1 MELSRKVNP
10 TASTTYAVAYAQLIV
25 DHFSKALQENGCL
38 IQVPVGLYIQFD
50 DQYNRLVDYI
60 ESALNAGNIDNDG
73 NGDKFDDVVSPN
85 GAISPKYLAAIKSA
99 IRKASNDCFACK
111 IEKPKFDFSGIF
123 GNLLKD
129 ITTSLDQFKNI
140 GKFNKASVCQY
151 AFFLSYLCLPDL
163 LKLIALILAA
173 IVKTTQNIQL
183 PRLTVAVFIN
193 AILGAIIEALVK
205 NISIL
210 ARFALT
216 PVLCILDSIDSI
228 IDQLPTPENIRNTSA
243 EDLKQL
249 GVSNKFLD
257 GQYDTNLKKKTQEIR
272 KQYTSRVNKYAES
285 AELNTRKYVEE
296 IMGPLQETINRSV
309 ESLNNAISELTGLL
323 NHYSCEPARSGL
335 TITQYLSN
343 LSELM
348 AMANLLRYIVRMKSG
363 KAAIEKICN
372 APSGQPNFGEDNDTS
387 AIDGNL
393 SIGNI
398 GSVIADTIGSDIDLI
413 TDEKGN
419 AIAVAIKDDSDGN
432 KDNLSFYSCNL
443 DDFARSVTVP
453 GLIEEISK
461 YDFPNIKIDEWNP
474 SPWKVTIIPDSKYD
488 YGRPNT
494 SIIPLVINTD
504 DPDWSIPKHIQNV
517 IGFIDKYN
525 GATDPARTSNEITF
539 IDEDLNKII
548 KDRQIKTKD
557 DNIVDGLTD
566 SSVRIVNEDGS
577 IKIVDST
584 GRIQTNNGAPTPTAV
599 ESVERLIANFS
610 KSNDSNSPLGQLD
623 CITDIEN
630 VLNKLGDQ

>member
-10 TASTTYAVAYAQLIV
+10 TANTSYAVAYAQLIV
-25 DHFSKALQENGCL
+25 DHFSRALQENGCL

-60 ESALNAGNIDNDG
+60 ESALNAGNIDNDRT
-73 NGDKFDDVVSPN
+73 GDQFDNIVSPS
-85 GAISPKYLAAIKSA
+85 GTISPRHLAAIKSA
-99 IRKASNDCFACK
+99 IKKASNDCFACN

-123 GNLLKD
+123 GNLLGD
-129 ITTSLDQFKNI
+129 ITSSLDQFRNI
-140 GKFNKASVCQY
+140 GKYNKASVCQY

-163 LKLIALILAA
+163 LKLIALIIAA
-173 IVKTTQNIQL
+173 IVKVTQNIQL

-205 NISIL
+205 NISVL

-228 IDQLPTPENIRNTSA
+228 LDQLPTPENIRSTSA
-243 EDLKQL
+243 KDLEEL
-249 GVSNKFLD
+249 GVNKKFLE
-257 GQYDTNLKKKTQEIR
+257 GQYDTNLKKKTKEIR
-272 KQYTSRVNKYAES
+272 EQYTSRVNKYAES

-309 ESLNNAISELTGLL
+309 ESLNNSIQELTGLL
-323 NHYSCEPARSGL
+323 NHFSCEPARSGL
-335 TITQYLSN
+335 SISQYLSN

-348 AMANLLRYIVRMKSG
+348 AMANLLRYIVRMKAG
-363 KAAIEKICN
+363 KAAIEKVCN
-372 APSGQPNFGEDNDTS
+372 APAGQQNFGQDNDTT

-393 SIGNI
+393 SIANI
-398 GSVIADTIGSDIDLI
+398 GAVIADTIGTDIDLI

-419 AIAVAIKDDSDGN
+419 AIAVAIKDNDEGN

-453 GLIEEISK
+453 GLIEEIAK

-494 SIIPLVINTD
+494 SIAPLTINTD
-504 DPDWSIPKHIQNV
+504 DPNWSIPKHIQNV
-517 IGFIDKYN
+517 VGFIDKYN

-539 IDEDLNKII
+539 VDEDLNRII
-548 KDRQIKTKD
+548 KDRFVKTED

-566 SSVRIVNEDGS
+566 SAVKIVNEDGS
-577 IKIVDST
+577 VKIIDST

-599 ESVERLIANFS
+599 ESVERLISNFS
-610 KSNDSNSPLGQLD
+610 KTRAGDSPLGQLD

-630 VLNKLGDQ
+630 VLNKLGD

>member
-50 DQYNRLVDYI
+50 DQYSRLVDYI

-73 NGDKFDDVVSPN
+73 NGDKLDDVVHPD
-85 GAISPKYLAAIKSA
+85 GAINPKHLAAIKSA
-99 IRKASNDCFACK
+99 IRKASNDCFACN

-183 PRLTVAVFIN
+183 PRLTIAVFIN

-228 IDQLPTPENIRNTSA
+228 IDQLPTPENIRSTSA
-243 EDLKQL
+243 EDLKKL
-249 GVSNKFLD
+249 GVNDKFME
-257 GQYDTNLKKKTQEIR
+257 GKYDTNLKKKTQEIR
-272 KQYTSRVNKYAES
+272 QQYTSRVNKYAEK
-285 AELNTRKYVEE
+285 AETNTRKYVEE

-309 ESLNNAISELTGLL
+309 ESLNNSISELTGLL
-323 NHYSCEPARSGL
+323 NHFSCEPARSGL
-335 TITQYLSN
+335 TISQYLSN

-363 KAAIEKICN
+363 KSAIEKVCN
-372 APSGQPNFGEDNDTS
+372 SPSGQQNFGEDNDTS
-387 AIDGNL
+387 SIDGNL

-398 GSVIADTIGSDIDLI
+398 GSVIANTIGTDIDLI
-413 TDEKGN
+413 TDENGN
-419 AIAVAIKDDSDGN
+419 AIAVAIKDNNDEN
-432 KDNLSFYSCNL
+432 KSNLSFYSCNL

-504 DPDWSIPKHIQNV
+504 DPSWSIPKHIQNV

-525 GATDPARTSNEITF
+525 GATDPSRTSNDITF

-548 KDRQIKTKD
+548 KDRQIRTED

-566 SSVRIVNEDGS
+566 SAVRIVNEDGS
-577 IKIVDST
+577 VKIIDST

-610 KSNDSNSPLGQLD
+610 KSNGADSPLGQLD
-623 CITDIEN
+623 CIKDIEN
-630 VLNKLGDQ
+630 VLNKLGD

>member
-38 IQVPVGLYIQFD
+38 IQVPVGLYVQFD

-60 ESALNAGNIDNDG
+60 ESALNAGNIDNDR
-73 NGDKFDDVVSPN
+73 NGDKYDNIVSPN
-85 GAISPKYLAAIKSA
+85 GTIDPRHLAAIKSA

-129 ITTSLDQFKNI
+129 ILSSLDEFKNI

-173 IVKTTQNIQL
+173 IIKVTQNIQL
-183 PRLTVAVFIN
+183 PRLTLAVFIN
-193 AILGAIIEALVK
+193 AILGAIIEALVR
-205 NISIL
+205 NISVL

-243 EDLKQL
+243 EDLEKL
-249 GVSNKFLD
+249 GASKKFLE
-257 GQYDTNLKKKTQEIR
+257 GGYDTNLKEKTEKIR
-272 KQYTSRVNKYAES
+272 KQYTERVNKYQET
-285 AELNTRKYVEE
+285 AELNTKKHVEE
-296 IMGPLQETINRSV
+296 ILSPLQETVNRSV
-309 ESLNNAISELTGLL
+309 ESLNNSISELQGLL
-323 NHYSCEPARSGL
+323 NHFSCEPARSGL
-335 TITQYLSN
+335 SISQYLSN

-363 KAAIEKICN
+363 KAALEKICN
-372 APSGQPNFGEDNDTS
+372 APLDQENFGENNDTTN
-387 AIDGNL
+387 IDGNL
-393 SIGNI
+393 SISNI
-398 GSVIADTIGSDIDLI
+398 GSVIADTIGTDIDLI
-413 TDEKGN
+413 TDKDGN
-419 AIAVAIKDDSDGN
+419 AIAVAIKDDDKGN
-432 KDNLSFYSCNL
+432 KNNLSFYSCNL

-453 GLIEEISK
+453 GLIEEIAK

-494 SIIPLVINTD
+494 SIVPLIINTD
-504 DPDWSIPKHIQNV
+504 DPTWSIPKHIQNV

-539 IDEDLNKII
+539 IDEDLNRII

-566 SSVRIVNEDGS
+566 STIKIVNEDGS
-577 IKIVDST
+577 VKIIDSDGNIK
-584 GRIQTNNGAPTPTAV
+584 TNNGAPTPTAV
-599 ESVERLIANFS
+599 ESVERLIANFN
-610 KSNDSNSPLGQLD
+610 KSNGKDLPLGQLD
-623 CITDIEN
+623 CVTDIEN
-630 VLNKLGDQ
+630 VLNKLGD

>member
-60 ESALNAGNIDNDG
+60 EGALNAGNIDNDG
-73 NGDKFDDVVSPN
+73 NGDKLDDVVHPN
-85 GAISPKYLAAIKSA
+85 GAINPKHLAAIKSA
-99 IRKASNDCFACK
+99 IRKASNDCFACN

-129 ITTSLDQFKNI
+129 ITSSLDQFKNI

-173 IVKTTQNIQL
+173 IVKVTQNIQL

-243 EDLKQL
+243 EDLKKL
-249 GVSNKFLD
+249 GANEKFME
-257 GQYDTNLKKKTQEIR
+257 GKYDTNLKKKTQEIR
-272 KQYTSRVNKYAES
+272 QQYTSRVNKYAEK
-285 AELNTRKYVEE
+285 AETNTRKYVEE

-309 ESLNNAISELTGLL
+309 ESLNNSISELTGLL
-323 NHYSCEPARSGL
+323 NHFSCEPARSGL
-335 TITQYLSN
+335 TISQYLSN

-363 KAAIEKICN
+363 KSAIEKVCN
-372 APSGQPNFGEDNDTS
+372 APSGQQNFGEDNDTS
-387 AIDGNL
+387 SIDGNL

-398 GSVIADTIGSDIDLI
+398 GSVIADTIGADIDLI
-413 TDEKGN
+413 TDENGN
-419 AIAVAIKDDSDGN
+419 AIAVAIKDNNDEN

-494 SIIPLVINTD
+494 SIVPLVINTD
-504 DPDWSIPKHIQNV
+504 DPEWSIPKHIQNV

-525 GATDPARTSNEITF
+525 GATDPSRTSNDITF

-548 KDRQIKTKD
+548 KDRQIRTKD

-577 IKIVDST
+577 VKIIDST

-610 KSNDSNSPLGQLD
+610 KSNGVDSPLGQLD
-623 CITDIEN
+623 CIKDIEN
-630 VLNKLGDQ
+630 VLNKLGD

>member
-73 NGDKFDDVVSPN
+73 NGDKLDDVVHPN
-85 GAISPKYLAAIKSA
+85 GAINPKHLAAIKSA
-99 IRKASNDCFACK
+99 IRKASNDCFACN

-129 ITTSLDQFKNI
+129 ITSSLDQFKNI

-173 IVKTTQNIQL
+173 IVKVTQNIQL

-243 EDLKQL
+243 EDLKKL
-249 GVSNKFLD
+249 GANEKFME
-257 GQYDTNLKKKTQEIR
+257 GKYDTNLKKKTQEIR
-272 KQYTSRVNKYAES
+272 QQYTSRVNKYAEK
-285 AELNTRKYVEE
+285 AETNTRKYVEE

-309 ESLNNAISELTGLL
+309 ESLNNSISELTGLL
-323 NHYSCEPARSGL
+323 NHFSCEPARSGL
-335 TITQYLSN
+335 TISQYLSN

-363 KAAIEKICN
+363 KSAIEKVCN
-372 APSGQPNFGEDNDTS
+372 APSGQQNFGEDNDTS
-387 AIDGNL
+387 SIDGNL

-398 GSVIADTIGSDIDLI
+398 GSVIADTIGADIDLI
-413 TDEKGN
+413 TDKNGN
-419 AIAVAIKDDSDGN
+419 AIAVAIKDNNDEN

-494 SIIPLVINTD
+494 SIVPLVINTD
-504 DPDWSIPKHIQNV
+504 DPEWSIPKHIQNV

-525 GATDPARTSNEITF
+525 GATDPSRTSNDITF

-548 KDRQIKTKD
+548 KDRQIRTKD

-577 IKIVDST
+577 VKIIDST
-584 GRIQTNNGAPTPTAV
+584 GRIQTNNGTPTPTAV

-610 KSNDSNSPLGQLD
+610 KSNGVDSPLGQLD
-623 CITDIEN
+623 CIKDIEN
-630 VLNKLGDQ
+630 VLNKLGD

>member
-73 NGDKFDDVVSPN
+73 NGDKLDDVVHPN
-85 GAISPKYLAAIKSA
+85 GAINPKHLAAIKSA
-99 IRKASNDCFACK
+99 IRKASNDCFACN

-129 ITTSLDQFKNI
+129 ITSSLDQFKNI

-173 IVKTTQNIQL
+173 IVKVTQNIQL

-243 EDLKQL
+243 EDLKKL
-249 GVSNKFLD
+249 GANEKFME
-257 GQYDTNLKKKTQEIR
+257 GKYDTNLKKKTQEIR
-272 KQYTSRVNKYAES
+272 QQYTSRVNKYAEK
-285 AELNTRKYVEE
+285 AETNTRKYVEE

-309 ESLNNAISELTGLL
+309 ESLNNSISELTGLL
-323 NHYSCEPARSGL
+323 NHFSCEPARSGL
-335 TITQYLSN
+335 TISQYLSN

-363 KAAIEKICN
+363 KSAIEKVCN
-372 APSGQPNFGEDNDTS
+372 APSGQQNFGEDNDTS
-387 AIDGNL
+387 SIDGNL

-398 GSVIADTIGSDIDLI
+398 GSVIADTIGADIDLI
-413 TDEKGN
+413 TDKNGN
-419 AIAVAIKDDSDGN
+419 AIAVAIKDNNDEN

-494 SIIPLVINTD
+494 SIVPLVINTD
-504 DPDWSIPKHIQNV
+504 DPEWSIPKHIQNV

-525 GATDPARTSNEITF
+525 GATDPSRTSNDITF

-548 KDRQIKTKD
+548 KDRQIRTKD

-577 IKIVDST
+577 VKIIDST
-584 GRIQTNNGAPTPTAV
+584 GHIQTNNGTPTPTAV

-610 KSNDSNSPLGQLD
+610 KSNGVDSPLGQLD
-623 CITDIEN
+623 CIKDIEN
-630 VLNKLGDQ
+630 VLNKLGD

>member
-73 NGDKFDDVVSPN
+73 NGDKLDDVVHPD
-85 GAISPKYLAAIKSA
+85 GAINPKHLAAIKSA
-99 IRKASNDCFACK
+99 IRKASNDCFACN

-183 PRLTVAVFIN
+183 PRLTIAVFIN

-228 IDQLPTPENIRNTSA
+228 IDQLPTPENIRSASA
-243 EDLKQL
+243 EDLKKL
-249 GVSNKFLD
+249 GVNDKFME
-257 GQYDTNLKKKTQEIR
+257 GKYDTNLKKKTQEIR
-272 KQYTSRVNKYAES
+272 QQYTSRVNKYAEK
-285 AELNTRKYVEE
+285 AETNTRKYVEE

-309 ESLNNAISELTGLL
+309 ESLNNSISELTGLL
-323 NHYSCEPARSGL
+323 NHFSCEPARSGL
-335 TITQYLSN
+335 TISQYLSN

-363 KAAIEKICN
+363 KSAIEKVCN
-372 APSGQPNFGEDNDTS
+372 APSGQQNFGEDNDTS
-387 AIDGNL
+387 NIDGNL

-398 GSVIADTIGSDIDLI
+398 GSVIADTIGTDIDLI
-413 TDEKGN
+413 TDENGN
-419 AIAVAIKDDSDGN
+419 AIAVAIKDNNDEN
-432 KDNLSFYSCNL
+432 KSNLSFYSCNL

-504 DPDWSIPKHIQNV
+504 DPNWSIPKHIQNV

-525 GATDPARTSNEITF
+525 GATDPSRTSNDITF

-548 KDRQIKTKD
+548 KDRQIRTED

-566 SSVRIVNEDGS
+566 SAVRIVNEDGS
-577 IKIVDST
+577 VKIIDST

-610 KSNDSNSPLGQLD
+610 KSNGADSPLGQLD
-623 CITDIEN
+623 CIKDIEN
-630 VLNKLGDQ
+630 VLNKLGD

>member
-73 NGDKFDDVVSPN
+73 NGDKLDDVVHPN
-85 GAISPKYLAAIKSA
+85 GAINPKHLAAIKSA
-99 IRKASNDCFACK
+99 IRKASNDCFACN

-129 ITTSLDQFKNI
+129 ITSSLDQFKNI

-173 IVKTTQNIQL
+173 IVKVTQNIQL

-243 EDLKQL
+243 EDLKKL
-249 GVSNKFLD
+249 GANEKFME
-257 GQYDTNLKKKTQEIR
+257 GKYDTNLKKKTQEIR
-272 KQYTSRVNKYAES
+272 QQYTSRVNKYAEK
-285 AELNTRKYVEE
+285 AEINTRKYVEE

-309 ESLNNAISELTGLL
+309 ESLNNSISELTGLL
-323 NHYSCEPARSGL
+323 NHFSCEPARSGL
-335 TITQYLSN
+335 TISQYLSN

-363 KAAIEKICN
+363 KSAIEKVCN
-372 APSGQPNFGEDNDTS
+372 APSGQQNFGEDNDTS
-387 AIDGNL
+387 SIDGNL

-398 GSVIADTIGSDIDLI
+398 GSVIADTIGADIDLI
-413 TDEKGN
+413 TDENGN
-419 AIAVAIKDDSDGN
+419 AIAVAIKDNNDEN

-494 SIIPLVINTD
+494 SIVPLVINTD
-504 DPDWSIPKHIQNV
+504 DPEWSIPKHIQNV

-525 GATDPARTSNEITF
+525 GATDPSRTSNDITF

-548 KDRQIKTKD
+548 KDRQIRTKD

-577 IKIVDST
+577 VKIIDST

-610 KSNDSNSPLGQLD
+610 KSNGVDSPLGQLD
-623 CITDIEN
+623 CIKDIEN
-630 VLNKLGDQ
+630 VLNKLGD